1 MAGPAKRETLMVRID
16 TKSKRL
22 VTRAAERRRIS
33 ASDYVRDVFINRLF
47 IEWARLD
54 AMMR

>member
-1 MAGPAKRETLMVRID
+1 MVRID